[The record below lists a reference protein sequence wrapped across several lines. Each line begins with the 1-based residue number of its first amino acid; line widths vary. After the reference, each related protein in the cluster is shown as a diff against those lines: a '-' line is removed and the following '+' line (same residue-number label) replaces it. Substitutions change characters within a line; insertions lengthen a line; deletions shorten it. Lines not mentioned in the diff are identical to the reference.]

1 MNRSTPYRM
10 GGIVLAVLA
19 QLATAPQAGAQT
31 CAELSRAAAPAASAS
46 QSADC
51 AGYQQCMDAGRQ
63 LLSVGA
69 AAGAVAAFE
78 KAVAA
83 AGDDADQLGEAYGCL
98 GVGYEASNDKA
109 QAQASLEKARGVSG
123 RKLAWVETEYKR
135 LLSAQTLLT
144 ADDIERKLKA
154 DQAINAAS
162 ATAVQAPEAPAEKL
176 QAAQAED
183 SDDTDRG
190 FAIASVE
197 EPGQYAPK
205 PLAAKP
211 KPKPKAAE
219 PQAKKTQP
227 QARSQPTRKTAAKP
241 AAPADSAPSL
251 GLRINFEYGSAE
263 LTADGKAQADE
274 LGKALEKILADG
286 RQQAILVGHTDLVGS
301 ERDNELLSQ
310 ARAKAVKAYLSQSYA
325 DLASKLQDKGMGMR
339 QPLYRDMDD
348 ATQALNRR
356 VEVKIVQTSD

>member
-19 QLATAPQAGAQT
+19 QLATAPQAGAET
-31 CAELSRAAAPAASAS
+31 CAELSRATAPATSAS
-46 QSADC
+46 PPVDC
-51 AGYQQCMDAGRQ
+51 ADYRQCMDVGRQ
-63 LLSVGA
+63 MLSAGA

-162 ATAVQAPEAPAEKL
+162 TSGQAAPPTPEEPL
-176 QAAQAED
+176 QTAQAED
-183 SDDTDRG
+183 TEDTDRG
-190 FAIASVE
+190 FEIASMD
-197 EPGQYAPK
+197 EPGKYAPK
-205 PLAAKP
+205 PAAAKP
-211 KPKPKAAE
+211 KAKAAE
-219 PQAKKTQP
+219 PTAKKPQP
-227 QARSQPTRKTAAKP
+227 QARSQPARKP
-241 AAPADSAPSL
+241 AVAKRPTAPTDSAPSL

-263 LTADGKAQADE
+263 LTAEGKAQADE

-286 RQQAILVGHTDLVGS
+286 RQQAVLVGHTDLVGT
-301 ERDNELLSQ
+301 ERDNERLSQ
-310 ARAKAVKAYLSQSYA
+310 ARASAVKAYLSQSYA